1 MGMKCTSAQPSP
13 PFRFLHHASS
23 VHPSISSM
31 IPLMAPERNEIIYI
45 CMKVIH
51 SFLCLILISAFYGV
65 LCRIIMTVNQS
76 GTRKSLVQLLLLALP
91 LLLTL
96 QALVELPPF
105 TDRSHQWARLPPSPA
120 PLMRLL
126 KLFANAGY

>member
-51 SFLCLILISAFYGV
+51 SFLCLILISAFLRRTLSNHYDSESERHPEVIGAV
-65 LCRIIMTVNQS
+65 AVAGIAVAVDKAGIGRIATIHGQ
-76 GTRKSLVQLLLLALP
+76 K
-91 LLLTL
+91 
-96 QALVELPPF
+96 PPVGPASAVS
-105 TDRSHQWARLPPSPA
+105 SHLYSVSRILED
-120 PLMRLL
+120 L
-126 KLFANAGY
+126 